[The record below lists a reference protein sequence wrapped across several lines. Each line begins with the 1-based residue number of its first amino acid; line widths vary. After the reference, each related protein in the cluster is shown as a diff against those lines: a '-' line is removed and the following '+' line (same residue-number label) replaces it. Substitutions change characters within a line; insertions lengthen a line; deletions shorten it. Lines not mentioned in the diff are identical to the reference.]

1 MRLTRRDA
9 ILGGAAAV
17 TLAALPGFTLPAAA
31 ATGTRRLELYRG
43 GSRIGEKEITVRR
56 DGDTVTVTTGI
67 AIAVRVL
74 GLTAYRYT
82 LESREIWE
90 NGQLARLDARTNDDG
105 TAHFAR
111 AERSGDGLSIEGSE
125 YRGTVAGTPATT
137 TYWSPA
143 FLERP
148 VWISTQDGRPWRVQA
163 QAAGTEPFPT
173 AAGSVNATRWRVRG
187 DLDLDLFYDGAG
199 EWVGTEFEARGE
211 TARFVLASRG
221 AALRPLWGNA

>member
-1 MRLTRRDA
+1 MF
-9 ILGGAAAV
+9 GGVAAV
-17 TLAALPGFTLPAAA
+17 ALAALPVPTLA

-43 GSRIGEKEITVRR
+43 SSRIGDKQITVRR
-56 DGDTVTVTTGI
+56 DGDTVTVTTDI

-82 LESREIWE
+82 LESREVWE
-90 NGQLARLDARTNDDG
+90 NGRLASLDARTNDDG

-111 AERSGDGLSIEGSE
+111 AERSGDGLAIEGSE
-125 YRGTVAGTPATT
+125 YSGTVAGNPATT

-148 VWISTQDGRPWRVQA
+148 VWISTQDGRPWQVRA
-163 QAAGTEPFPT
+163 QAVGMEPFPT

-187 DLDLDLFYDGAG
+187 GLELDLFYDGAG
-199 EWVGTEFEARGE
+199 EWVGTEFDARGE

>member
-9 ILGGAAAV
+9 MFGGIAAA
-17 TLAALPGFTLPAAA
+17 TLAVLPVSTLA

-43 GSRIGEKEITVRR
+43 SSRIGEKQVSVRR
-56 DGDTVTVTTGI
+56 DGASVTVSTDI

-82 LESREIWE
+82 LESREVWQD
-90 NGQLARLDARTNDDG
+90 GRLVSLEGRTNDDG
-105 TAHFAR
+105 AAHFVR
-111 AERSGDGLSIEGSE
+111 AEGSGEGIAVEGSE
-125 YRGTVAGTPATT
+125 YRGTVAGNPATT
-137 TYWSPA
+137 SYWSAA

-148 VWISTQDGRPWRVQA
+148 VWISTQDGRPWQVRAQRV
-163 QAAGTEPFPT
+163 GTEAFPT
-173 AAGSVNATRWRVRG
+173 ASGSVQATRWRIG
-187 DLDLDLFYDGAG
+187 GGLALDLFYDGAG
-199 EWVGTEFEARGE
+199 EWVGTEFDARGE

>member
-1 MRLTRRDA
+1 MRLTRREA

-17 TLAALPGFTLPAAA
+17 TLAALPVSA

-43 GSRIGEKEITVRR
+43 NSRIGEKQITVRR
-56 DGDTVTVTTGI
+56 DGDTVAVTTDI

-74 GLTAYRYT
+74 GLTVYRYT
-82 LESREIWE
+82 LESREVWE

-105 TAHFAR
+105 AAHFAR
-111 AERSGDGLSIEGSE
+111 AARSGDGLAIEGSE
-125 YRGTVAGTPATT
+125 YRGTVAGNPATT
-137 TYWSPA
+137 TYWSSA

-148 VWISTQDGRPWRVQA
+148 VWISTQDGRPWRVRA
-163 QAAGTEPFPT
+163 QAVGTEPFPT
-173 AAGSVNATRWRVRG
+173 AGGSVNATRWHVRG

-199 EWVGTEFEARGE
+199 EWVGTEFDARGE